1 MGRRCDWGR
10 RLVAVKLRL
19 ADDGGQILMEYALT
33 LALIAIVSIGVL
45 AAIGADLTG
54 LLDQV
59 STRMS
64 SVTNP

>member
-1 MGRRCDWGR
+1 MGRPREWHG
-10 RLVAVKLRL
+10 RLVALRLRL
-19 ADDGGQILMEYALT
+19 AGDSGQVLMEYALT

-45 AAIGADLTG
+45 TAIGADLAG

>member
-1 MGRRCDWGR
+1 MGRHCDWGR
-10 RLVAVKLRL
+10 LVALKLRL
-19 ADDGGQILMEYALT
+19 AADGGQVLMEYALT

>member
-1 MGRRCDWGR
+1 
-10 RLVAVKLRL
+10 
-19 ADDGGQILMEYALT
+19 MEYALT

>member
-1 MGRRCDWGR
+1 MGRRQWHHR
-10 RLVAVKLRL
+10 IVAAKLRL
-19 ADDGGQILMEYALT
+19 GRDDGQVLMEYALT

-45 AAIGADLTG
+45 AALGGDLAG